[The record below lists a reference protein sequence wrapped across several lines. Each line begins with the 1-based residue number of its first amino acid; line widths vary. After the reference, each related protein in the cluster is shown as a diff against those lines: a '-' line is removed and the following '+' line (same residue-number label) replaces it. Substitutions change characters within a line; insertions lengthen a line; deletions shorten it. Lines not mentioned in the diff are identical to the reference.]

1 MSSDYD
7 PQQFGLV
14 KLGADGKS
22 AAEENDATPED
33 ILFEDGPASQPMAA
47 QETGADEDEDGG
59 WGALREPSGHFD
71 AVEASTASQEPE
83 PQPEP
88 ELAAPIETKP
98 ELLSVSDVLSE
109 PKTPAQPVR
118 QRPAPASPKKD
129 GSARARLTARPPRIP
144 AHRMARH
151 HRPSGWMVPILVF
164 TLSAGVSALMFLFF
178 QNLPLASL
186 ALAMGVIGSLFTRIL
201 LR

>member
-14 KLGADGKS
+14 KLGSDGKS
-22 AAEENDATPED
+22 VAEENDATPED
-33 ILFEDGPASQPMAA
+33 ILFEDGPASKPTAA
-47 QETGADEDEDGG
+47 EETGADEDGG
-59 WGALREPSGHFD
+59 WGALREPSGHFE
-71 AVEASTASQEPE
+71 AVEASMASQEPE

-88 ELAAPIETKP
+88 EPAAPIETKP
-98 ELLSVSDVLSE
+98 ELPSANDSLSE
-109 PKTPAQPVR
+109 PKAPAQPVR
-118 QRPAPASPKKD
+118 QRPAPASPKKG